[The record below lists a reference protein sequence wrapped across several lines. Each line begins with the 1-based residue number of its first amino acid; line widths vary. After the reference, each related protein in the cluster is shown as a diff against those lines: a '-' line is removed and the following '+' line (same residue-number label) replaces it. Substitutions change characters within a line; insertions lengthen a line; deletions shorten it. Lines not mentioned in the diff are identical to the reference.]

1 MKVFIS
7 ADIEGIT
14 GTTAWDETEKKHA
27 DYAEFREQMTAEVN
41 AACMGALDAGAQ
53 EIWVKD
59 AHDSA
64 RNLIA
69 TRLPREVKLLRG
81 WSGHPYLMVS
91 GLDAS
96 FDALLMVGYH
106 ARAGSN
112 RNPLAHSMTTSAS
125 FIKINE
131 QYASEFMLN
140 AYTAALENVPVVFVS
155 GDAGLCEEA
164 ATLVP
169 GLTGV
174 TVKEGSGGSTLNL
187 HPELAVEKIRA
198 GVHKALS
205 GGYAA
210 CRVALP
216 AHFVVEIG
224 FKQHIHAYAASFY
237 PGASQKD
244 EHTLRFETDSYFE
257 VLRMVAFVLNW

>member
-1 MKVFIS
+1 MKVYIS

-14 GTTAWDETEKKHA
+14 GTTHWDETEKKHS
-27 DYAEFREQMTAEVN
+27 DYSEFREQMTAEVN
-41 AACMGALDAGAQ
+41 AACLGALEAGAE

-69 TRLPREVKLLRG
+69 ARLPREVMLLRG

-112 RNPLAHSMTTSAS
+112 SNPLAHSMTTSAS
-125 FIKINE
+125 YIKVNG

-140 AYTAALENVPVVFVS
+140 AYTAALERVPVVFVS
-155 GDAGLCEEA
+155 GDAGLCAEA
-164 ATLVP
+164 SALVP
-169 GLTGV
+169 GLTAV
-174 TVKEGSGGSTLNL
+174 AVKAGSGGATLNL
-187 HPELAVEKIRA
+187 HPERAVEQIRA
-198 GVHKALS
+198 SACQALGS
-205 GGYAA
+205 GRAA
-210 CRVALP
+210 CQVALP
-216 AHFVVEIG
+216 EHFAVEIG
-224 FKQHIHAYAASFY
+224 FKEHTRAYAASFY

-244 EHTLRFETDSYFE
+244 AHTLSFEADQYFE
-257 VLRMVAFVLNW
+257 VLRMISFVLNW